1 MNVCFDCGVRLR
13 KNEGVIIFIYTNIG
27 PQRRRVCDICNDI
40 RYREYKNKYLKNHS
54 RLMSWNEV
62 SK

>member
-13 KNEGVIIFIYTNIG
+13 KNEGVLIFIYTNIG
-27 PQRRRVCDICNDI
+27 RQRRRVCDICNDI
-40 RYREYKNKYLKNHS
+40 RVREYKNKYLTRHS